1 MEWEGR
7 KGEEGKGGRVRRMDG
22 ANKGEREEW
31 KEQEK
36 GALDQTRARTSR
48 AYMHGDFI
56 GVAHHLC
63 RIGLSTGFKI
73 SYTQLAHN

>member
-1 MEWEGR
+1 M
-7 KGEEGKGGRVRRMDG
+7 RRMDR

-36 GALDQTRARTSR
+36 GALDQTRARISR

-63 RIGLSTGFKI
+63 RVGLR
-73 SYTQLAHN
+73 

>member
-1 MEWEGR
+1 M
-7 KGEEGKGGRVRRMDG
+7 RRMEG

-31 KEQEK
+31 KEQKK
-36 GALDQTRARTSR
+36 GALDQTSR